1 VTTQAAQ
8 ALQQALVAAARDGNA
23 RSTAVGALRG
33 AEVYAT
39 TWPTDPSSLRTL
51 LNSSGVRAL
60 ALFTDERQLEEAA
73 GRFAWLGIDGHVSK
87 RRLHM
92 SEAIRFA
99 RQQQVALVVVDITSD
114 HTFELDEGEMELVGA
129 PPSTRPPS
137 YAGLAPVLSS
147 PGQAPDNGSEV
158 KRVSTRPPALGTPGA
173 ERLSSPMGSSLTP
186 SAINIDVEH
195 HAVSATFAMAHTAT
209 MVALPS
215 TPSEELIDT
224 LAQVLREY
232 PEVEWACLVGE
243 QERTSEGA
251 VHVALRIDRAFRK
264 HLAEISVKL
273 RDTSAAQGATC
284 DVLVLDT
291 PEQVKRARA
300 IGMPFYPWRKQGR
313 LGR

>member
-1 VTTQAAQ
+1 MSTPAAQ
-8 ALQQALVAAARDGNA
+8 ALQQALAAAARDGNA
-23 RSTAVGALRG
+23 RSLAVGALRA
-33 AEVYAT
+33 AELYAT

-60 ALFTDERQLEEAA
+60 ALFTDERQLEDAA
-73 GRFAWLGIDGHVSK
+73 GRFAWLGVDGHVSK

-129 PPSTRPPS
+129 SPSTRPPS
-137 YAGLAPVLSS
+137 YLGLAPVLSS

-158 KRVSTRPPALGTPGA
+158 KRVSTRPPALGVAGE
-173 ERLSSPMGSSLTP
+173 ERLSSPMGSSSLTP
-186 SAINIDVEH
+186 SAINVDVEH
-195 HAVSATFAMAHTAT
+195 HAVSATFAIAHTVT
-209 MVALPS
+209 MVALPA
-215 TPSEELIDT
+215 TPSDDLID
-224 LAQVLREY
+224 LLVQVLREY

-243 QERTSEGA
+243 AERASLGA

-273 RDTSAAQGATC
+273 RDASAAQGATC

-300 IGMPFYPWRKQGR
+300 IGLPFYPWRKR
-313 LGR
+313 